1 MSGAFIAALAAL
13 RRMLTP
19 ATLLLAVLAGALAG
33 AAVLGLPETSL
44 AGDVFAAL
52 LRLLGAL
59 LLLPLAAGLASSERA
74 GGFEQLVAVR
84 RVGSVSWACGRL
96 AGGMLGA
103 VTLALLLA
111 FAARMVGGW
120 LEVPLEVSGVADH
133 EGVAGDT
140 WRFPLPAGAEG
151 PFDLRVQTQPLDPAG
166 ALLHVTVQCSDRRE
180 ELPAVVV
187 QRRSALVVVPDLA
200 PARGDLAVTLRADGR
215 LLLGDDPPRLAV
227 GTQPLGLDGLPL
239 PRSAAGPLLLATL
252 AALAAGCAFHFETAC
267 LAGLLVIAMRMPD
280 DAAAWV
286 AAVLGLLLLAV
297 LGTALQRRA
306 ALP

>member
-1 MSGAFIAALAAL
+1 
-13 RRMLTP
+13 
-19 ATLLLAVLAGALAG
+19 V
-33 AAVLGLPETSL
+33 
-44 AGDVFAAL
+44 L

-59 LLLPLAAGLASSERA
+59 LLLPLAASLASSERA

-84 RVGSVSWACGRL
+84 RVGSVAWACGRVF
-96 AGGMLGA
+96 GGMLGA
-103 VTLALLLA
+103 VTLALLMA
-111 FAARMVGGW
+111 FAARMLGSW
-120 LEVPLEVSGVADH
+120 REVPLEVSGVA
-133 EGVAGDT
+133 EGGGVAGTT

-151 PFDLRVQTQPLDPAG
+151 PFDLRVETQPLDPAG
-166 ALLHVTVQCSDRRE
+166 VGLHVSVQRSDRRV
-180 ELPAVVV
+180 ELPPVVV
-187 QRRSALVVVPDLA
+187 QRRSALVVIPDLA
-200 PARGDLAVTLRADGR
+200 PARGDLAVTLRPEDQ

-227 GTQPLGLDGLPL
+227 GTQPLGRDGLPL

-280 DAAAWV
+280 EAAAWV